1 MYDWRQMTAEDRAHV
16 LDVRRARQLPWH
28 SPPHLDLEGT
38 HQYLISA
45 ACYEHAQIIGKSPE
59 RMTECEEA
67 LLKACHEFS
76 LTTHFW
82 CILPNHY
89 HVLVTTEQI
98 EELRRGLG
106 RFHGRSS
113 HAWNGEDSA
122 RGRKVWYNCF
132 ERPMKSRR
140 HFLATEKLYPSQS
153 RPPWLRADVA
163 GLAVVKRERI
173 PGASRTRASIRIVEA
188 VSYYGLWK
196 EVGYL
201 RAFKSDESVRCSNED
216 KLKTI

>member
-16 LDVRRARQLPWH
+16 LDIRRARQLPWH

-82 CILPNHY
+82 CVLPNHY

-140 HFLATEKLYPSQS
+140 HFLATANYIHHNPVHHGYVQTWQDW
-153 RPPWLRADVA
+153 PWSSA
-163 GLAVVKRERI
+163 REFLERV
-173 PGASRTRASIRIVEA
+173 GREQALE
-188 VSYYGLWK
+188 LWK
-196 EVGYL
+196 QYPIMDYGKKWDTYEP
-201 RAFKSDESVRCSNED
+201 SNQTSRFD
-216 KLKTI
+216 VQTKTI